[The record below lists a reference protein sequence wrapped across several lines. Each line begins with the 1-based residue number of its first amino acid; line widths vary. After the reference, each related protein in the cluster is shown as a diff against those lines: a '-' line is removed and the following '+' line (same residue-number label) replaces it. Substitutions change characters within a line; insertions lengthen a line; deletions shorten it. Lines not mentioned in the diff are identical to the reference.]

1 MPGCKAIVADKIF
14 LSECCEGLELLASRF
29 LLCKLLNRTLLALV
43 GRPVFFH
50 IMKTVNLH
58 FSTTTIHIMEVAASV
73 QLHVILDQSYYITQA
88 RCRNHVV
95 VLEVISL
102 TAAVTIIMNEC

>member
-1 MPGCKAIVADKIF
+1 
-14 LSECCEGLELLASRF
+14 
-29 LLCKLLNRTLLALV
+29 
-43 GRPVFFH
+43 
-50 IMKTVNLH
+50 
-58 FSTTTIHIMEVAASV
+58 MEVAASV